1 MSTAESEGGT
11 SIYSTGSA
19 RRAAA
24 AEELRQ
30 RVDEEVQRW
39 KTAAQ
44 DELGVRMQ
52 LSKDRRTVQL
62 ELQQTLASSSRSQR
76 RRDEQH
82 HQLIELRGRQETCRV
97 SLTRAQ
103 AALEILQPRLTG
115 EPAARASAHANAPVA
130 GYAHQRAGESGGEGG
145 GGEGR
150 EWTGGGRRAGNEK
163 AILMAQEKAVYL
175 LERVHLLH
183 ESARHRQL
191 FEVARE
197 QRAEVE
203 CRRERWA
210 LSQMRGG
217 GGGGGGGDGQ
227 ELMLGGRATDCNGG
241 GGRSDE
247 GGWDLPGFDQI
258 ARLIGAHGGS
268 DTGLGGGG
276 SDERVARGRMRGE
289 RQGVAE
295 ALMSVGVEKEEACK
309 VLAARDVYVCMLC
322 THMHAMHA
330 YVHTCMHICV
340 TACMHARWTS
350 YIHTCTH
357 TTHLLPVN
365 YHAHQHLAER
375 RRKLEKDTEAASQ
388 LLMSARTDKALL
400 LHRIYSDLRS
410 LIIKYT

>member
-1 MSTAESEGGT
+1 
-11 SIYSTGSA
+11 
-19 RRAAA
+19 
-24 AEELRQ
+24 
-30 RVDEEVQRW
+30 
-39 KTAAQ
+39 
-44 DELGVRMQ
+44 
-52 LSKDRRTVQL
+52 
-62 ELQQTLASSSRSQR
+62 
-76 RRDEQH
+76 
-82 HQLIELRGRQETCRV
+82 
-97 SLTRAQ
+97 
-103 AALEILQPRLTG
+103 
-115 EPAARASAHANAPVA
+115 
-130 GYAHQRAGESGGEGG
+130 
-145 GGEGR
+145 
-150 EWTGGGRRAGNEK
+150 
-163 AILMAQEKAVYL
+163 
-175 LERVHLLH
+175 
-183 ESARHRQL
+183 
-191 FEVARE
+191 
-197 QRAEVE
+197 
-203 CRRERWA
+203 
-210 LSQMRGG
+210 MR
-217 GGGGGGGDGQ
+217 
-227 ELMLGGRATDCNGG
+227 
-241 GGRSDE
+241 
-247 GGWDLPGFDQI
+247 
-258 ARLIGAHGGS
+258 AHGGS